1 MPFSISHGFF
11 SRCFSPGR
19 REYYGGLAIAILF
32 ALLFG
37 GLAIAEAFDGDYIV
51 QDDARQYVFW
61 MQRWQD
67 PGLFT
72 NDLIADYF
80 SSIAP
85 AGYRALFYGAHLV
98 AIPPLIFAKILPF
111 GLGVAIAILA
121 YRVTYRWFPTPLAGF
136 LGSLL
141 LQQSLWM
148 KDDLAAAAPR
158 SFAILLLLAF
168 MDAWLMRCDRP
179 RLALAYGLIALALLG
194 LLSPPYLLIAAGMLG
209 LSILKIPPLSHLG
222 QWRAWVVGDRQTWQ
236 WLIWGWGVTLAV
248 LLPYVAATDGYGP
261 TVSAEL
267 GRTMAEFRAGGR
279 ASLFDQSG
287 WEFWIV
293 GKRTNFFPKSLFT
306 PITLI
311 PGALFPFWSLWKR
324 HQRQNSQQHSNPYL
338 SLNPKASQLILK
350 LLLSSTLLFLLA
362 HATLFTLHLPSR
374 YTGHSLRIAIALAS
388 GVAWTL
394 ILQSL
399 LPQPRHLRR
408 PKHIPAIALGLGILI
423 GILAYPLTI
432 SSFPL
437 TGYKTGAAPELY
449 NYLQRQPKTIRIG
462 SIAKEADQIPTFA
475 ARTIIASKEYSVPY
489 QLGYYRQIQRRMGD
503 QITAQYTTDPAQL
516 RQIIQRYGITH
527 WLLDANAYT
536 VDYLANNGWLK
547 QYQPA
552 TDQAI
557 QTLQAIAPA
566 PAPNPARPSF
576 PLILKNR
583 DRCQIPIS
591 SAQDGSPPTAEPAPP
606 WQLLDATCLLED
618 SLSND
623 RLSDASLAVHL
634 P

>member
-1 MPFSISHGFF
+1 F

-19 REYYGGLAIAILF
+19 REYYGGLIIAVLF

-37 GLAIAEAFDGDYIV
+37 GLAIAEAFGGDYIV

-67 PGLFT
+67 PSLFT

-98 AIPPLIFAKILPF
+98 SIPPLIFAKILPL
-111 GLGVAIAILA
+111 GLGVAIAVLG
-121 YRVTYRWFPTPLAGF
+121 YRVTYRWCPTPLAGF

-158 SFAILLLLAF
+158 SFAIPLLLAF
-168 MDAWLMRCDRP
+168 MDAWLMRRDRP
-179 RLALAYGLIALALLG
+179 RLALTYGLTTLALLG

-209 LSILKIPPLSHLG
+209 LSILTIPPISRLG

-261 TVSAEL
+261 TVSAAL

-279 ASLFDQSG
+279 ASLFDQDG

-311 PGALFPFWSLWKR
+311 PGALFPFWTLWQCQG
-324 HQRQNSQQHSNPYL
+324 HHSAPKPRPNNFL
-338 SLNPKASQLILK
+338 SLNPEASQLILK

-374 YTGHSLRIAIALAS
+374 YTGHSLRIAIALTS

-399 LPQPRHLRR
+399 LTQPRHLRR
-408 PKHIPAIALGLGILI
+408 PKHILAIAVGLGILL

-437 TGYKTGAAPELY
+437 TGYKIGSAPELY
-449 NYLQRQPKTIRIG
+449 HYLQRQPKTIRIG

-536 VDYLANNGWLK
+536 VNYLANNGWLK

-566 PAPNPARPSF
+566 PAPDPASPSL
-576 PLILKNR
+576 PLILQNR
-583 DRCQIPIS
+583 DRCQIPIPL
-591 SAQDGSPPTAEPAPP
+591 ATEGPAPR
-606 WQLLDATCLLED
+606 WQLLDAGCLLKDGPSSGEAT
-618 SLSND
+618 SPTTNS
-623 RLSDASLAVHL
+623 VMF
-634 P
+634 PQ